1 MQTFSSFQVSLFS
14 LTTFQFYLFY
24 SYNFLSRLDSGYIL
38 QEPASLG
45 SCDQEKA
52 NRRLSGFSYLGLSSG
67 NISGTYTL
75 KCYSVEAAADPHSIL
90 FNFTIVGENWC

>member
-24 SYNFLSRLDSGYIL
+24 SYNFLSRLESGYIL

-52 NRRLSGFSYLGLSSG
+52 NRRLSGFSYFGLKLWK
-67 NISGTYTL
+67 YKWHLHL
-75 KCYSVEAAADPHSIL
+75 KMLLCRGCS
-90 FNFTIVGENWC
+90 